1 MNEWSQSMDTM
12 QLNSEIRVQTGK
24 GAARRLRSAGKLPA
38 ILYGAETEPIMLAM
52 DYGELEKTLRGRAA
66 ENIIFDLTINGGKKS
81 QSKKV
86 MIKELQRDPVKRNYL
101 HVDLFE
107 ISMAKE
113 LEVDIPIDLVNTP
126 VGVDQGGILQHTR
139 REVKVVCLPE
149 DLVDKIEVD
158 VSGLD
163 IGQSLHI
170 RDISFPPGLKPLDD
184 EDLAVVTVVA
194 PTVTAEVEEEE
205 AEVEEAEV
213 EETEGEEVSSE
224 EES

>member
-1 MNEWSQSMDTM
+1 MDTM

-38 ILYGAETEPIMLAM
+38 ILYGAETEPMMLAM
-52 DYGELEKTLRGRAA
+52 EYTELEKTLKGRAA
-66 ENIIFDLTINGGKKS
+66 ENIIFDLTINGEKKG

-86 MIKELQRDPVKRNYL
+86 MIKELQRDPVKRDYL

-113 LEVDIPIDLVNTP
+113 LEVDIPIDLVNIP
-126 VGVDQGGILQHTR
+126 VGVEEGGVLQHIR
-139 REVKVVCLPE
+139 REVKAACLPQ

-163 IGQSLHI
+163 IGQSLHV

-194 PTVTAEVEEEE
+194 PTVTPEVEEEE
-205 AEVEEAEV
+205 GVEEAEV
-213 EETEGEEVSSE
+213 EETEGEDVSSE

>member
-1 MNEWSQSMDTM
+1 MDTM
-12 QLNSEIRVQTGK
+12 QLNSEIRDQTGK

-38 ILYGAETEPIMLAM
+38 ILYGAKTDPIMLAM
-52 DYGELEKTLRGRAA
+52 DSSELKKTLKGRAA

-86 MIKELQRDPVKRNYL
+86 MIKELQRDPVKRDYL

-113 LEVDIPIDLVNTP
+113 LEVDIPLDLLNTP
-126 VGVDQGGILQHTR
+126 IGVEQGGILQHIR
-139 REVKVVCLPE
+139 REVKAACLPQ

-163 IGQSLHI
+163 IGQSLHV
-170 RDISFPPGLKPLDD
+170 RDISFPPGLKSLED

-194 PTVTAEVEEEE
+194 PTVTPEVEEEE
-205 AEVEEAEV
+205 VEEVEEAEV
-213 EETEGEEVSSE
+213 EETEGEDVSSE

>member
-1 MNEWSQSMDTM
+1 MDTM

-24 GAARRLRSAGKLPA
+24 GASRRLRRAGKLPA

-52 DYGELEKTLRGRAA
+52 DYSELEKTLRGRAA

-86 MIKELQRDPVKRNYL
+86 MIKELQRDPVKRDYL

-113 LEVDIPIDLVNTP
+113 LEVDIPLDLLNTP
-126 VGVDQGGILQHTR
+126 IGVEQGGILQHIR

-163 IGQSLHI
+163 IGQSLHV

-205 AEVEEAEV
+205 EAEVEEAEV

>member
-1 MNEWSQSMDTM
+1 MDTM
-12 QLNSEIRVQTGK
+12 QLNSEIRDQTGK

-38 ILYGAETEPIMLAM
+38 ILYGAKTDPIMLAM
-52 DYGELEKTLRGRAA
+52 DHSELKKTLKGRAA

-86 MIKELQRDPVKRNYL
+86 MIKELQRDPVKRDYL

-113 LEVDIPIDLVNTP
+113 LEVEIPLDLLNTP
-126 VGVDQGGILQHTR
+126 IGVEQGGILQHIR
-139 REVKVVCLPE
+139 REVKAACLPQ

-170 RDISFPPGLKPLDD
+170 RDISFPPGLRSLDD
-184 EDLAVVTVVA
+184 EDLAFVTVVA
-194 PTVTAEVEEEE
+194 PTVAAEVEEEE
-205 AEVEEAEV
+205 VEEVEEAEV

>member
-1 MNEWSQSMDTM
+1 MDTM
-12 QLNSEIRVQTGK
+12 QLNSEIRDQTGK

-66 ENIIFDLTINGGKKS
+66 ENIIFDLMINGGKKS

-86 MIKELQRDPVKRNYL
+86 MIKELQRDPVKRDYL

-126 VGVDQGGILQHTR
+126 LGVDQGGILQHIR

-184 EDLAVVTVVA
+184 EDQAVVTVVA
-194 PTVTAEVEEEE
+194 PTVAAEVEEEE

>member
-1 MNEWSQSMDTM
+1 MDTM
-12 QLNSEIRVQTGK
+12 QLSSEIRDQTGK

-38 ILYGAETEPIMLAM
+38 ILYGAKTDPIMLAM
-52 DYGELEKTLRGRAA
+52 DSSELKKTLKGRAA

-86 MIKELQRDPVKRNYL
+86 MIKELQRDPVKRDYL

-113 LEVDIPIDLVNTP
+113 LEVDIPLDLLNTP
-126 VGVDQGGILQHTR
+126 IGVEQGGILQHIR
-139 REVKVVCLPE
+139 REVKAACLPQ

-170 RDISFPPGLKPLDD
+170 RDISFPPGLRSLED

-194 PTVTAEVEEEE
+194 PTVTPEVEEEE
-205 AEVEEAEV
+205 VEEVEEAEV

>member
-1 MNEWSQSMDTM
+1 MDTM
-12 QLNSEIRVQTGK
+12 QLNSEIRDQTGK

-38 ILYGAETEPIMLAM
+38 ILYGAKTDPIMLAM
-52 DYGELEKTLRGRAA
+52 DSSELKKTLKGRAA

-86 MIKELQRDPVKRNYL
+86 MIKEIQRDPVKRDYL

-113 LEVDIPIDLVNTP
+113 LEVDIPLDLLNTP
-126 VGVDQGGILQHTR
+126 IGVEQGGILQHIR
-139 REVKVVCLPE
+139 REVKAACLPQ

-163 IGQSLHI
+163 IGQSLHV
-170 RDISFPPGLKPLDD
+170 RDISFPPGLRSLED
-184 EDLAVVTVVA
+184 EDLTVVTVVA
-194 PTVTAEVEEEE
+194 PTVTPEVEEEE
-205 AEVEEAEV
+205 EEEVEAAEV

>member
-1 MNEWSQSMDTM
+1 MDTM

-38 ILYGAETEPIMLAM
+38 ILYGAETEPMMLAM
-52 DYGELEKTLRGRAA
+52 EYSELEKTLRGRAA

-86 MIKELQRDPVKRNYL
+86 MIKELQRDPVKRDYL

-113 LEVDIPIDLVNTP
+113 LEVEIPLDLLNTP
-126 VGVDQGGILQHTR
+126 IGVDEGGILQHIR
-139 REVKVVCLPE
+139 REVKAACLPE

-163 IGQSLHI
+163 IGQSLHV
-170 RDISFPPGLKPLDD
+170 RDISFPPGLRSLED
-184 EDLAVVTVVA
+184 EDLTVVTVVA
-194 PTVTAEVEEEE
+194 PTVTVEVEEEE
-205 AEVEEAEV
+205 EVEEAEV
-213 EETEGEEVSSE
+213 EETEGEDVSSE

>member
-1 MNEWSQSMDTM
+1 MDKM
-12 QLNSEIRVQTGK
+12 ELNSEIRVQTGK
-24 GAARRLRSAGKLPA
+24 GAARKLRTAGKLPA
-38 ILYGAETEPIMLAM
+38 ILYGGKTDPIMLTM
-52 DYGELEKTLRGRAA
+52 DYGELKKTLKGRAA
-66 ENIIFDLTINGGKKS
+66 ENIIFDLKINGGEKS
-81 QSKKV
+81 QPKKV
-86 MIKELQRDPVKRNYL
+86 MIKELQKDPVKRDYL
-101 HVDLFE
+101 HVDLYE

-113 LEVDIPIDLVNTP
+113 LEVDIPIELISTP
-126 VGVDQGGILQHTR
+126 AGVDQGGVLQHIR
-139 REVKVVCLPE
+139 REVKAACLPE
-149 DLVDKIEVD
+149 DLVDRIELD

-163 IGQSLHI
+163 IGQTLHI

-205 AEVEEAEV
+205 EVEEAEV

>member
-1 MNEWSQSMDTM
+1 MDTM
-12 QLNSEIRVQTGK
+12 QLNSEIRDQTGK

-38 ILYGAETEPIMLAM
+38 ILYGAKTDPIMLAM
-52 DYGELEKTLRGRAA
+52 DYSELKKTLKGRAA

-81 QSKKV
+81 QAKKV
-86 MIKELQRDPVKRNYL
+86 MIKEIQRDPVKRDYL

-113 LEVDIPIDLVNTP
+113 LEVEIPLDLLNTP
-126 VGVDQGGILQHTR
+126 IGVEQGGILQHIR
-139 REVKVVCLPE
+139 REVKAACLPQ
-149 DLVDKIEVD
+149 DLVDKIELD

-170 RDISFPPGLKPLDD
+170 RDISFPPGLKPLED

-194 PTVTAEVEEEE
+194 PTVTPEVEEEEE
-205 AEVEEAEV
+205 AEVEAAEV
-213 EETEGEEVSSE
+213 EETEDEEVSSE

>member
-1 MNEWSQSMDTM
+1 MDTM

-38 ILYGAETEPIMLAM
+38 ILYGAETEPMMLAM
-52 DYGELEKTLRGRAA
+52 DHSELEKTLRGRAA
-66 ENIIFDLTINGGKKS
+66 ENIIFDLTIDGEKKS

-86 MIKELQRDPVKRNYL
+86 MIKELQKDPVKRDYL

-113 LEVDIPIDLVNTP
+113 LEVEIPLDLLNTP
-126 VGVDQGGILQHTR
+126 IGVDEGGILQHIR
-139 REVKVVCLPE
+139 REVKAACLPE

-163 IGQSLHI
+163 IGQSLHV

-184 EDLAVVTVVA
+184 EDLTVVTVVA
-194 PTVTAEVEEEE
+194 PTVTVEVEEEE
-205 AEVEEAEV
+205 EVEEAEV
-213 EETEGEEVSSE
+213 EETEGEDVSSE

>member
-1 MNEWSQSMDTM
+1 MDTM

-24 GAARRLRSAGKLPA
+24 GAARRLRRAGKLPA

-52 DYGELEKTLRGRAA
+52 DYGELKQTLRGRAA
-66 ENIIFDLTINGGKKS
+66 ENIIFDLAINGGTES

-86 MIKELQRDPVKRNYL
+86 MIKELQRDPVKRDYL

-126 VGVDQGGILQHTR
+126 VGVDQGGILQHIR
-139 REVKVVCLPE
+139 REVKAACLPE

-194 PTVTAEVEEEE
+194 PTVAAEVEEEE
-205 AEVEEAEV
+205 EEGVEEAEV

>member
-1 MNEWSQSMDTM
+1 MDTM
-12 QLNSEIRVQTGK
+12 QLNSEIRDQTGK
-24 GAARRLRSAGKLPA
+24 GAARRLRRAGKLPA

-52 DYGELEKTLRGRAA
+52 DYSELKKTLRGRAA

-81 QSKKV
+81 PSKKV
-86 MIKELQRDPVKRNYL
+86 MIKELQRDPVKRDYL

-126 VGVDQGGILQHTR
+126 VGVDEGGILQHIR
-139 REVKVVCLPE
+139 REAKVVCLPG

-194 PTVTAEVEEEE
+194 PTVTPEVEEEE
-205 AEVEEAEV
+205 VEEVEEAEV

>member
-1 MNEWSQSMDTM
+1 MDTM
-12 QLNSEIRVQTGK
+12 QLNSEVRDQTGK

-38 ILYGAETEPIMLAM
+38 ILYGAKTDPIMLAM
-52 DYGELEKTLRGRAA
+52 DYSELKKTLKGRAA

-86 MIKELQRDPVKRNYL
+86 MIKEIQRDPVKRDYL

-113 LEVDIPIDLVNTP
+113 LEVDIPLDLLNTP
-126 VGVDQGGILQHTR
+126 IGVEQGGILQHIR
-139 REVKVVCLPE
+139 REVKAACLPQ

-170 RDISFPPGLKPLDD
+170 RDISFPPGLRSLED
-184 EDLAVVTVVA
+184 EDLTVVTVVA
-194 PTVTAEVEEEE
+194 PTVTPEVEEEE
-205 AEVEEAEV
+205 EEEVEEAEV

>member
-1 MNEWSQSMDTM
+1 MDTM
-12 QLNSEIRVQTGK
+12 QLNSEIRDQTGK
-24 GAARRLRSAGKLPA
+24 GAARRLRSAGKLPV
-38 ILYGAETEPIMLAM
+38 ILYGAKTDPIMLAM
-52 DYGELEKTLRGRAA
+52 DYKELKKTLKGRAA

-86 MIKELQRDPVKRNYL
+86 MIKEIQRDPVKRDYL

-113 LEVDIPIDLVNTP
+113 LEVDIPLDLLNTP
-126 VGVDQGGILQHTR
+126 IGVEQGGILQHIR
-139 REVKVVCLPE
+139 REVKAACLPQ

-163 IGQSLHI
+163 IGQSLHV
-170 RDISFPPGLKPLDD
+170 RDISFPPGLRSLED
-184 EDLAVVTVVA
+184 EDVTVVTVVA
-194 PTVTAEVEEEE
+194 PTVTPEVEEGEE
-205 AEVEEAEV
+205 EEVEAAEV

>member
-1 MNEWSQSMDTM
+1 MDTM

-38 ILYGAETEPIMLAM
+38 ILYGAETEPMMLAM
-52 DYGELEKTLRGRAA
+52 EYSELEKTLKGRAA

-86 MIKELQRDPVKRNYL
+86 MIKELQRDPVKRDYL

-113 LEVDIPIDLVNTP
+113 LEVEIPLDLLNTP
-126 VGVDQGGILQHTR
+126 IGVDEGGILQHIR
-139 REVKVVCLPE
+139 REVKAACLPE

-163 IGQSLHI
+163 IGQSLHV

-184 EDLAVVTVVA
+184 EDLTVVTVVA
-194 PTVTAEVEEEE
+194 PTVTVEVEEEE
-205 AEVEEAEV
+205 EVEEAEV
-213 EETEGEEVSSE
+213 EETVGEDVSSE

>member
-1 MNEWSQSMDTM
+1 MDTM

-38 ILYGAETEPIMLAM
+38 ILYGAETEPMMLAM
-52 DYGELEKTLRGRAA
+52 EYSELEKTLKGRAA

-86 MIKELQRDPVKRNYL
+86 MIKELQRDPVKRDYL

-113 LEVDIPIDLVNTP
+113 LEVEIPLDLLNTP
-126 VGVDQGGILQHTR
+126 IGVDEGGILQHIR
-139 REVKVVCLPE
+139 REVKAACLPE

-163 IGQSLHI
+163 IGQSLHV

-184 EDLAVVTVVA
+184 EDLTVVTVVA
-194 PTVTAEVEEEE
+194 PTVTPEVEEEE
-205 AEVEEAEV
+205 EVEEAEV
-213 EETEGEEVSSE
+213 EETEGEDVSSE

>member
-1 MNEWSQSMDTM
+1 MDTM
-12 QLNSEIRVQTGK
+12 QLNSEIRDQTGK

-38 ILYGAETEPIMLAM
+38 ILYGAKTDPIMLAM
-52 DYGELEKTLRGRAA
+52 DSSELKKTLKGRAA

-86 MIKELQRDPVKRNYL
+86 MIKELQRDPVKRDYL

-113 LEVDIPIDLVNTP
+113 LEVDIPLDLLNTP
-126 VGVDQGGILQHTR
+126 IGVEQGGILQHIR
-139 REVKVVCLPE
+139 REVKAACLPQ

-163 IGQSLHI
+163 IGQSLHV
-170 RDISFPPGLKPLDD
+170 RDISFPPGLRSLED

-194 PTVTAEVEEEE
+194 PTVTPEVEEEE
-205 AEVEEAEV
+205 VEEVEEAEV

>member
-1 MNEWSQSMDTM
+1 MDTM

-38 ILYGAETEPIMLAM
+38 ILYGAETEPMMLAM
-52 DYGELEKTLRGRAA
+52 EYSELEKTLKGRAA

-86 MIKELQRDPVKRNYL
+86 MIKELQRDPVKRDYL

-113 LEVDIPIDLVNTP
+113 LEVEIPLDLLNTP
-126 VGVDQGGILQHTR
+126 IGVDEGGILQHIR
-139 REVKVVCLPE
+139 REVKAACLPE

-163 IGQSLHI
+163 IGQSLHV

-184 EDLAVVTVVA
+184 EDLTVVTVVA
-194 PTVTAEVEEEE
+194 PTVTVEVEEEE
-205 AEVEEAEV
+205 EVEEAEV
-213 EETEGEEVSSE
+213 EETEGEDVSSE

>member
-1 MNEWSQSMDTM
+1 MDTM
-12 QLNSEIRVQTGK
+12 QLSSEIRDQTGK

-38 ILYGAETEPIMLAM
+38 ILYGAKTDPIMLAM
-52 DYGELEKTLRGRAA
+52 DSSELKKTLKGRAA

-86 MIKELQRDPVKRNYL
+86 MIKEIQRDPVKRDYL

-113 LEVDIPIDLVNTP
+113 LEVDIPLDLLNTP
-126 VGVDQGGILQHTR
+126 IGVEQGGILQHIR
-139 REVKVVCLPE
+139 REVKAACLPQ
-149 DLVDKIEVD
+149 DLVDKIELD

-163 IGQSLHI
+163 IGQSLHV
-170 RDISFPPGLKPLDD
+170 RDISFPPGLRSLED
-184 EDLAVVTVVA
+184 EDLTVVTVVA
-194 PTVTAEVEEEE
+194 PTVTPEVEEEE
-205 AEVEEAEV
+205 EEEVEEAEV

>member
-1 MNEWSQSMDTM
+1 
-12 QLNSEIRVQTGK
+12 
-24 GAARRLRSAGKLPA
+24 
-38 ILYGAETEPIMLAM
+38 MLAM
-52 DYGELEKTLRGRAA
+52 DYSELKKTLKGRAA
-66 ENIIFDLTINGGKKS
+66 ENIIFDLTINGGKKG

-86 MIKELQRDPVKRNYL
+86 MIKEIQRDPVKRDYL

-113 LEVDIPIDLVNTP
+113 LEVDIPLDLLNTP
-126 VGVDQGGILQHTR
+126 IGVDQGGILQHIR
-139 REVKVVCLPE
+139 REVKAACLPQ

-170 RDISFPPGLKPLDD
+170 RDISFPPGLKPLED

-194 PTVTAEVEEEE
+194 PTVTPEVEEEE
-205 AEVEEAEV
+205 GEEVEAAEV

>member
-1 MNEWSQSMDTM
+1 MDTM

-38 ILYGAETEPIMLAM
+38 ILYGAETEPMMLAM
-52 DYGELEKTLRGRAA
+52 EYSELEKTLKGRAA

-86 MIKELQRDPVKRNYL
+86 MIKELQRDPVKRDYL

-113 LEVDIPIDLVNTP
+113 LEVEIPLDLLNTP
-126 VGVDQGGILQHTR
+126 IGVDEGGILQHIR
-139 REVKVVCLPE
+139 REVKAACLPE

-163 IGQSLHI
+163 IGQSLHV

-184 EDLAVVTVVA
+184 EDLTVVTVVA
-194 PTVTAEVEEEE
+194 PTVTPEVEEEE
-205 AEVEEAEV
+205 EEVEEAEV
-213 EETEGEEVSSE
+213 EETEGEDVSSE